1 MVRRLIASLLMLSVA
16 VLGIAT
22 TSEAAGFRIAAQG
35 AKAMGMGG
43 AFAAQADDPAAI
55 YYNPAGITQLDSTQ
69 AQIGFTTIHQ
79 PGTGFTPFPGQV
91 TLAPGTLAPT
101 TAQSA
106 DVPHRTFFLPT
117 FFATHRFTDG
127 FAVGFGTYTPFGLQ
141 LDWPDTWTGRQITT
155 FNQLRSHYF
164 DFVAAY
170 DVLPWWTV
178 SAGFDVVQAD
188 VRLARTTLNG
198 VGESLLQFDADGT
211 AFTYE
216 LGTLVRLAKWAK
228 VGASYRHQAVIDFD
242 GDLEVL
248 PPQGALAGEPPSQSA
263 STTLPLPST
272 LVVGIAVKPTDRWT
286 AEFDW
291 DFTFWQSFRDLSLRV
306 PGSTLI
312 QGNLEASAPS
322 PNRRWK
328 NSHIFRLGTQYQVL
342 DPLALRVGAEYITTP
357 IPDETLDPILPDSDR
372 TAVTGGFGYTFLKN
386 LTFDF
391 AYEYQ
396 HFHDRAKNN
405 NVLQGSIPTAFPG
418 LRANGVYK
426 TDAHVFIAQ
435 LKYKF

>member
-1 MVRRLIASLLMLSVA
+1 MVRRLIVSLLMLSVA

-35 AKAMGMGG
+35 AKAMGMSG

-55 YYNPAGITQLDSTQ
+55 YYNPAGITQLDGTQ
-69 AQIGFTTIHQ
+69 IQIGTTTIHQ
-79 PGTGFTPFPGQV
+79 PGTGFTPFPGQP
-91 TLAPGTLAPT
+91 TLPSGN
-101 TAQSA
+101 AQSA
-106 DVPHRTFFLPT
+106 DVPHRTFYLPT
-117 FFATHRFTDG
+117 FFATHKFTDR
-127 FAVGFGTYTPFGLQ
+127 FAAGFGTYTPFGLQ
-141 LDWPDTWTGRQITT
+141 LDWPDTWAGRQITT

-188 VRLARTTLNG
+188 VRLSRTTLNTG
-198 VGESLLQFDADGT
+198 FPTFNESLLQFDADGT
-211 AFTYE
+211 GFTYE
-216 LGTLVRLAKWAK
+216 IGTLVRLAKWAK
-228 VGASYRHQAVIDFD
+228 LGVSYRHQAVIDFD
-242 GDLEVL
+242 GDLRVS
-248 PPQGALAGEPPSQSA
+248 PVAGGLAAAGDVQPSQSA
-263 STTLPLPST
+263 STTLPLPRT
-272 LVVGIAVKPTDRWT
+272 LVVGIAARPIDRWT
-286 AEFDW
+286 VEFDW

-306 PGSTLI
+306 PGGTTL
-312 QGNLEASAPS
+312 QTGFAAASPS

-342 DPLALRVGAEYITTP
+342 DPLALRIGAQYITTP

-386 LTFDF
+386 LTLDF

-405 NVLQGSIPTAFPG
+405 NVLANAAAPG

-426 TDAHVFIAQ
+426 TDAHVFVAQ
-435 LKYKF
+435 LKYRF

>member
-1 MVRRLIASLLMLSVA
+1 MVRRLIVSLLMLSVA

-22 TSEAAGFRIAAQG
+22 TSEAAGFRIAAHG
-35 AKAMGMGG
+35 AKAMGMSG

-55 YYNPAGITQLDSTQ
+55 YYNPAGITQLDGTQ
-69 AQIGFTTIHQ
+69 IQTGFTTVHQ
-79 PGTGFTPFPGQV
+79 PGTGFTPFPGQA
-91 TLAPGTLAPT
+91 TLPSG

-106 DVPHRTFFLPT
+106 DVPHRTFYLPT
-117 FFATHRFTDG
+117 FFATHKVTDG
-127 FAVGFGTYTPFGLQ
+127 LSVGFGTYTPFGLQ
-141 LDWPDTWTGRQITT
+141 LDWPDTWAGRQITT
-155 FNQLRSHYF
+155 FNELKSHYF

-188 VRLARTTLNG
+188 VRLSRTTFNG
-198 VGESLLQFDADGT
+198 AGLSESLLQFDADGIG
-211 AFTYE
+211 FTYE

-228 VGASYRHQAVIDFD
+228 VGVSYRHQAVIDFD
-242 GDLEVL
+242 GDLEVS
-248 PPQGALAGEPPSQSA
+248 PVAGALAIPANNVQPSQAA
-263 STTLPLPST
+263 STTLPLPRT
-272 LVVGIAVKPTDRWT
+272 LVIGIAAKPLDRWT
-286 AEFDW
+286 VEFDW

-306 PGSTLI
+306 PGSPFIEGQLA
-312 QGNLEASAPS
+312 LASPS

-342 DPLALRVGAEYITTP
+342 DPLALRIGAQYITTP

-372 TAVTGGFGYTFLKN
+372 TAITGGFGYTFLKN

-405 NVLQGSIPTAFPG
+405 NVLANALAPG
-418 LRANGVYK
+418 LLANGVYK
-426 TDAHVFIAQ
+426 TDAHVFVAQ
-435 LKYKF
+435 LKYRF